1 MYNSKMKQVVS
12 ALVVV
17 ALVVGGVYLV
27 RRGKGDDD
35 VMPEIM
41 LEPTKQM
48 VEELPVPMSME
59 EKKMIEDT
67 FSKEGVEMTV
77 LKDVSGGQ
85 GVGTGWRHFDGSLDE
100 LGTSEFVHKV
110 EATGLAELDKG
121 FFYEGWLVGP
131 DGFFSTGRMAV
142 VNGEG
147 SLYYTADE
155 DKSDFTGVVITSEP
169 EDGDEAP
176 DKHVLEGSF

>member
-1 MYNSKMKQVVS
+1 MPNDKVKQVVG
-12 ALVVV
+12 AMVVV
-17 ALVVGGVYLV
+17 ALIIGGVYLV
-27 RRGKGDDD
+27 RKGRPGEEL
-35 VMPEIM
+35 MPEIM

-48 VEELPVPMSME
+48 VEELAMPMSVE
-59 EKKMIEDT
+59 EKQAIEDK
-67 FSKEGVEMTV
+67 FAKEGVEMTV

-85 GVGTGWRHFDGSLDE
+85 GVGTGWRHFDE
-100 LGTSEFVHKV
+100 IEFVHKV
-110 EATGLAELDKG
+110 EASGLPTLEKG
-121 FFYEGWLVGP
+121 FFYEGWLVSQ
-131 DGFFSTGRMAV
+131 DGFFSTGRMSV

-155 DKSDFTGVVITSEP
+155 DKSEFTGVVITSEP

>member
-1 MYNSKMKQVVS
+1 MPNDRLKQIVGGVI
-12 ALVVV
+12 VV
-17 ALVVGGVYLV
+17 ALVVGGVFLA
-27 RRGKGDDD
+27 RRGGEEEE

-48 VEELPVPMSME
+48 VKELPEPMTETEKQAIE
-59 EKKMIEDT
+59 EKFLE
-67 FSKEGVEMTV
+67 EGVEMTV
-77 LKDVSGGQ
+77 LKDVANGQ
-85 GVGTGWRHFDGSLDE
+85 AVGTGWRHFDE
-100 LGTSEFVHKV
+100 NEFVHKV

-121 FFYEGWLVGP
+121 FFYEGWLVGK

-147 SLYYTADE
+147 LLYYTADE
-155 DKSDFTGVVITSEP
+155 DKGEFTGVVITLEP

-176 DKHVLEGSF
+176 DKHVLEGNF